1 MGQTVKY
8 LLGGLLLLMLSCVK
22 DIPNPPKG
30 EVPQKNAR
38 GLYILNEGAFGN
50 NNAELS
56 FYEIQNAK
64 AYQDLYKTKNG
75 KNLGDVAQSILWHA
89 DEMWISIN
97 NSGRVVILDTGTLIE
112 KKQINLPYPRQMLEV
127 HPGKIYIGS
136 LYSQQ
141 IQVIDPRTY
150 EHPFSISLPFKN
162 PEQMIQHQGQIWVS
176 MWDTAC
182 SVLAVID
189 TANNQVIR
197 QVPIQGRAPHGMVI
211 DQEGHLWVLSGNKY
225 KNKIS
230 YLQCIDPNTDQI
242 LSSFEFLVEQD
253 PFRLQINHQGDT
265 LYFIQVNYTGAQS
278 HNGLYRMGIKEN
290 TLPKTA
296 WIPAQNAS
304 YFWAYTISPDNHHLY
319 ISDPRGF
326 NQRSLILHYD
336 QNGIFQ
342 SSFEAGIG
350 ANSFYFR

>member
-112 KKQINLPYPRQMLEV
+112 KKQSTSPT
-127 HPGKIYIGS
+127 PGKCWK
-136 LYSQQ
+136 
-141 IQVIDPRTY
+141 
-150 EHPFSISLPFKN
+150 F
-162 PEQMIQHQGQIWVS
+162 
-176 MWDTAC
+176 
-182 SVLAVID
+182 
-189 TANNQVIR
+189 
-197 QVPIQGRAPHGMVI
+197 
-211 DQEGHLWVLSGNKY
+211 
-225 KNKIS
+225 
-230 YLQCIDPNTDQI
+230 
-242 LSSFEFLVEQD
+242 
-253 PFRLQINHQGDT
+253 
-265 LYFIQVNYTGAQS
+265 
-278 HNGLYRMGIKEN
+278 
-290 TLPKTA
+290 
-296 WIPAQNAS
+296 IPAKFIS
-304 YFWAYTISPDNHHLY
+304 VVYTVS
-319 ISDPRGF
+319 RF
-326 NQRSLILHYD
+326 RSLIRVPMNTHSVFLYLSRT
-336 QNGIFQ
+336 QNK
-342 SSFEAGIG
+342 
-350 ANSFYFR
+350 